1 MKGGAPVSSDGGETV
16 MLGPGLPHLSG
27 VIFPEKSS
35 MPQHNN
41 NSSSSSSSVQN
52 DIVEESFDDQ
62 ELGQQFE
69 QQFNLSPG
77 KRRVHSLPVKS
88 NGERLG
94 QLKGRLVG
102 RSQLPGEDA

>member
-1 MKGGAPVSSDGGETV
+1 MKGVPPVSGDGGETV

-41 NSSSSSSSVQN
+41 NNSSSSVQN

-77 KRRVHSLPVKS
+77 KRRVHNLPVKS

-94 QLKGRLVG
+94 QLKGGLVARG
-102 RSQLPGEDA
+102 QLPGEDA